1 MTKNYRKIY
10 EQYNG
15 KIPVDSD
22 GRKYDIHHIDGNHE
36 NNDPKNLVA
45 VTIQEHYDIHFN
57 QRDWAACLIIAAR
70 MEIDP
75 KTKSELAKKSN
86 KKRIE
91 DGSHPFV
98 GDTNPSKLASKN
110 KTHPSQRP
118 EMIELRKQQQNEK
131 VKNGTHIF
139 VTNNPVHER
148 VLDGTHGIS
157 SKQNTI
163 KRIQDGTHNFLGDTN
178 PVYKR
183 VEEGT
188 HNFLGDANPVHR
200 LVSEGVH
207 NLQGDSGSQ
216 LQKRLLA
223 EGNHPT
229 QVKLTCPHCGLIGAK
244 PVMSRFHMDK
254 CKSKS

>member
-1 MTKNYRKIY
+1 MTKDYRKIY

-15 KIPVDSD
+15 KTPVDSD
-22 GRKYDIHHIDGNHE
+22 GRKYDIHHIDGNRE
-36 NNDPKNLVA
+36 NNDPTNLIA

-57 QRDWAACLIIAAR
+57 QRDWAACLMIAAR

-131 VKNGTHIF
+131 VKNGTHVF
-139 VTNNPVHER
+139 VTNNPVHE
-148 VLDGTHGIS
+148 
-157 SKQNTI
+157 
-163 KRIQDGTHNFLGDTN
+163 
-178 PVYKR
+178 R

-200 LVSEGVH
+200 LVSDGLH
-207 NLQGDSGSQ
+207 NLQGDKGSQ

-229 QVKLTCPHCGLIGAK
+229 QVKLTCPHCGLTGAK
-244 PVMSRFHMDK
+244 PVMSRYHMDK
-254 CKSKS
+254 CKRKL